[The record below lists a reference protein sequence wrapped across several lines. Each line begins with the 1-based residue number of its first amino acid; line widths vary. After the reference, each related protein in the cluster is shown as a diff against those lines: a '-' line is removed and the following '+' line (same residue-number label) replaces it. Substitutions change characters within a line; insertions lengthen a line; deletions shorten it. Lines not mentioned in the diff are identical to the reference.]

1 MGRSDVEIVVADRPP
16 LIAVAKELMGEY
28 AAMPHTIGRWNTA
41 AADIAALPEPYVAPL
56 GALVVAFSRGEPVGC
71 GGVIA
76 YDPPAIAELKRVYV
90 RPSARGLGLGEAITR
105 DLLGR
110 AAAMG
115 FARVRLDTA
124 PELLAAQT
132 LYRKLGF
139 APIPLYRET
148 MLPNTLCFEVEI
160 DRVPPPAA

>member
-1 MGRSDVEIVVADRPP
+1 MGRSDVEIVTADTEPLVA
-16 LIAVAKELMGEY
+16 IARELMGEY
-28 AAMPHTIGRWNTA
+28 AAMPHTVGRWNTA
-41 AADIAALPEPYVAPL
+41 EADIAALPAPYVHPL
-56 GALVVAFSRGEPVGC
+56 GVLVVAFADGAPVGC

-115 FARVRLDTA
+115 FTRMRLDTA

-139 APIPLYRET
+139 TPIPLYRET
-148 MLPNTLCFEVEI
+148 MLPNTLCFEVVI
-160 DRVPPPAA
+160 DQVPP